1 MVTPEGELRLAV
13 VSVALMPQLA
23 VAPAVRR
30 PARPDRVLKY
40 ARTRDTIVVHTLG
53 RPGRN
58 RREASSRA
66 TVSLRGADCRS
77 RDGVLG

>member
-30 PARPDRVLKY
+30 RARPDRVLKY
-40 ARTRDTIVVHTLG
+40 ARTRDTIVVHTL